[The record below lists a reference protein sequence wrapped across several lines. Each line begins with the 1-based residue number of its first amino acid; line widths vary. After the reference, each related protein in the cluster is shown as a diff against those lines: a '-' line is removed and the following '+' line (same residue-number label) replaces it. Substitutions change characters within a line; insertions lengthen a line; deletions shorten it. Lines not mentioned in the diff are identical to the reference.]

1 MSRSRQYSPP
11 DSRGRRG
18 ADRGMA
24 LIAVLWVLA
33 AFGVLVASLGYSVR
47 QQARLVAGERDAVV
61 AQALAD
67 GAIQL
72 ALQQLQV
79 ARSRPTAL
87 TRSPVEFAGHAIT
100 VTLQPLSGLIDLN
113 GAQPPLLAALLQ
125 VAGGL
130 PPGAAEPLAQQL
142 VEWRGARPDGGAPWH
157 FEAVEDLLLVPGID
171 YPLYER
177 LRPLLTADGESQAGV
192 APLAALPDVLA
203 VLTQGDAARAGQI
216 AAARDSGQP
225 GVDLTTLD
233 PQFAQGGSTSRYR
246 IWAEVPL
253 NTGKMAYFARTVLL
267 SPNTVGVPWR
277 TLHTERGITT
287 R

>member
-1 MSRSRQYSPP
+1 MNRRLSSPTPPMATRQ
-11 DSRGRRG
+11 RV
-18 ADRGMA
+18 RGMA

-72 ALQQLQV
+72 TLQQLQV
-79 ARSRPTAL
+79 APNRPNAL

-113 GAQPPLLAALLQ
+113 GAQPPLLAALLR

-157 FEAVEDLLLVPGID
+157 FEAVEDP
-171 YPLYER
+171 R
-177 LRPLLTADGESQAGV
+177 NA
-192 APLAALPDVLA
+192 
-203 VLTQGDAARAGQI
+203 
-216 AAARDSGQP
+216 
-225 GVDLTTLD
+225 
-233 PQFAQGGSTSRYR
+233 
-246 IWAEVPL
+246 
-253 NTGKMAYFARTVLL
+253 
-267 SPNTVGVPWR
+267 
-277 TLHTERGITT
+277 
-287 R
+287 